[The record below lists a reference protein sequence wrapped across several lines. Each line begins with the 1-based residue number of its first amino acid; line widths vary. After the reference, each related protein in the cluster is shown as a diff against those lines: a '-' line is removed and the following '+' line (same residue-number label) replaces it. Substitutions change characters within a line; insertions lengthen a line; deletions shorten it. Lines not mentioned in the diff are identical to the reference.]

1 MKKTVYVLG
10 NPVVPSDGLP
20 LKIVSKL
27 QKRLPEFSFVHFD
40 PTEEINLETQQELIL
55 IDTVIGIKQVTKF
68 DNLKKFLL
76 SPRVSVH
83 DFDLSVS
90 LRLLEKLGKIK
101 KVTIIGMPT
110 KGKLPAIISQV
121 ENILKSI

>member
-68 DNLKKFLL
+68 DNLEKFLL
-76 SPRVSVH
+76 SPRVSAH

-110 KGKLPAIISQV
+110 EGKLPAIISQV

>member
-1 MKKTVYVLG
+1 MKKNVYVLG

-27 QKRLPEFSFVHFD
+27 QKRLPKFSFVHFD

>member
-1 MKKTVYVLG
+1 MKKNVYVLG

-27 QKRLPEFSFVHFD
+27 QKRLPKFSFVHFD

-68 DNLKKFLL
+68 DNLEKFLL
-76 SPRVSVH
+76 SPRVSAH

>member
-76 SPRVSVH
+76 SPRVSAH

-110 KGKLPAIISQV
+110 EGKLPAIISQV